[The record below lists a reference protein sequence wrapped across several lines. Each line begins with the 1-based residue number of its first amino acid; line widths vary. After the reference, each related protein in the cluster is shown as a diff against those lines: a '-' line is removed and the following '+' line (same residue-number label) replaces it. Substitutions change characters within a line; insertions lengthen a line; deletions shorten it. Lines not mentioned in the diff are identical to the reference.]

1 MTVAAFCAY
10 AGAPSGGAGCT
21 EKRNRIRLTDS
32 LQSVNDERAV
42 TAHHSPIGQ
51 LASENNVNNTKYLVG
66 LAGLVVGILVSFLW
80 VSSYNK
86 SHAPAAA
93 QSPTGSMPAATGSG
107 GQQAMMGDVQQTIEK
122 AKNNPK
128 DFQAQLD
135 AAEKF
140 NSIQRLPETV
150 EYLARAYE
158 A

>member
-1 MTVAAFCAY
+1 MRRPRRRI
-10 AGAPSGGAGCT
+10 AGPL
-21 EKRNRIRLTDS
+21 RRLRRRT
-32 LQSVNDERAV
+32 
-42 TAHHSPIGQ
+42 
-51 LASENNVNNTKYLVG
+51 VNNTKYLVG
-66 LAGLVVGILVSFLW
+66 LAGLVVGFLVSFLW

-86 SHAPAAA
+86 SHAPVAA
-93 QSPTGSMPAATGSG
+93 QSPTGSMPATTGSG

-158 A
+158 ANPAEFMKRSDL